1 MRPRWIWLA
10 ALVACWG
17 NRPPAAP
24 VQPASAPGKPHIA
37 ACIHPPDETAAISH
51 ATGNLRR
58 VQYCLGTSVDQCFS
72 LDLLN
77 GQLEHL
83 AAPPPAPASAADT
96 ARVETTNP
104 ELKICTSGTCKALTP
119 QVWPGAAPLHAATN
133 GAYAVVLLG
142 EAEAGRGYADVW
154 DVTKAKK
161 VTTIRYAHGDFRCGD
176 VAMLGDVIY
185 IGASTC
191 TSPSARAALY
201 TIKGRKIANV
211 GPKDFGTFGSAFV
224 QVEGTTW
231 AFLEENGTRIAVQD
245 IAKGKVLRTFDIG
258 QLWSGQPPGPKN
270 DVIGNPGES
279 AIVALA
285 AGKLGVIAG
294 TPANGSVAVLDVNSG
309 DIQIVRAPLC
319 N

>member
-1 MRPRWIWLA
+1 MRSIWLA

-17 NRPPAAP
+17 TPPPAAP
-24 VQPASAPGKPHIA
+24 GQSAPSKLAP
-37 ACIHPPDETAAISH
+37 ACVRPPDETAAISH
-51 ATGNLRR
+51 ASGNMRR
-58 VQYCLGTSVDQCFS
+58 VQYCLGTLVDQCFS
-72 LDLLN
+72 LDLVS

-83 AAPPPAPASAADT
+83 TAPPPAPASPADT

-104 ELKICTSGTCKALTP
+104 ELKVCTSGTCKALTP

-142 EAEAGRGYADVW
+142 EAESGKGYADVW
-154 DVTKAKK
+154 DVVKAKK
-161 VTTIRYAHGDFRCGD
+161 VTTIRYPHGDYRCGD
-176 VAMLGDVIY
+176 VAMLGDIIY
-185 IGASTC
+185 IGASMC
-191 TSPSARAALY
+191 KSPSARAALY
-201 TIKGRKIANV
+201 TVNGRKIANV

-245 IAKGKVLRTFDIG
+245 VAKGKVLRTFDVG

-285 AGKLGVIAG
+285 PAKLAVIAG

-309 DIQIVRAPLC
+309 DIQVVRAPLC
-319 N
+319 R